1 MTVEELA
8 SILNKMIA
16 DGKGNYKVVTMEE
29 DLDDFYIGTDYI
41 LLDRTECRH
50 NGK

>member
-1 MTVEELA
+1 MTVEELYK
-8 SILNKMIA
+8 ILCKMVA
-16 DGKGNYKVVTMEE
+16 DGKGNYKVVTM
-29 DLDDFYIGTDYI
+29 DLDIDDYYIGTNYI

>member
-1 MTVEELA
+1 MTVDELA
-8 SILNKMIA
+8 KILNKMIA

-29 DLDDFYIGTDYI
+29 NINDYYIGTDYI
-41 LLDRTECRH
+41 LLDRTGRRD